1 MEQTYRDKERIGS
14 GLPEE
19 RDSVKRQGVD
29 GGSKPK
35 GIYIVLF
42 TVPRSGGAKRT
53 GSAPHKNPRETDYSN
68 LT

>member
-42 TVPRSGGAKRT
+42 TVPRRSKENRVGTTQK
-53 GSAPHKNPRETDYSN
+53 S
-68 LT
+68 